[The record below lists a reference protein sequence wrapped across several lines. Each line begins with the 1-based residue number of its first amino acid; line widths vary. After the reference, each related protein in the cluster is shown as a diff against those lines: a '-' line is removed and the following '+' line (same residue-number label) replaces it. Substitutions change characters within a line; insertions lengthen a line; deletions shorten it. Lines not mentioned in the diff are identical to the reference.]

1 MPGERADA
9 SSSGSQWER
18 GLRYVGG
25 GVEERK
31 TTEEARRAVPKE
43 RGQRDQRGR
52 SGVPAYR
59 MTRGGVGPGCAY
71 IHIDQSI
78 KAESLG
84 YRVIKSKDEVRL
96 TRGTPSALEIYS
108 AGGAFVFK

>member
-1 MPGERADA
+1 MLPG
-9 SSSGSQWER
+9 SGSQWER
-18 GLRYVGG
+18 GLRYAGS
-25 GVEERK
+25 GVEERI

-71 IHIDQSI
+71 IHLDQSI
-78 KAESLG
+78 KSIEDVRKHKPAYAVCGLRATLG
-84 YRVIKSKDEVRL
+84 NPL
-96 TRGTPSALEIYS
+96 LWPLL
-108 AGGAFVFK
+108 

>member
-1 MPGERADA
+1 MLPG
-9 SSSGSQWER
+9 SGSQWER
-18 GLRYVGG
+18 GLRYAGS
-25 GVEERK
+25 GVEERI

-78 KAESLG
+78 KEA
-84 YRVIKSKDEVRL
+84 RCRL
-96 TRGTPSALEIYS
+96 SFGSFCCFCFLLLLLDASFL
-108 AGGAFVFK
+108 KCL